1 MGKSTKLD
9 SEKINITTNNK
20 IGEHVVSMTSGPNR
34 LRVGWDNS
42 MSYGGDNMLAT
53 GGRVTGYDILT
64 I

>member
-1 MGKSTKLD
+1 MT
-9 SEKINITTNNK
+9 K

-42 MSYGGDNMLAT
+42 MSYGGDNMLST
-53 GGRVTGYDILT
+53 GGRVTGYDILA